1 MQDIGPRYHY
11 SVEVVQV
18 EIISVTE
25 DIPYEMRKDVSDLLQ
40 IAIRK
45 NIRAVDLHYRFSPMK
60 HMIIL
65 LDAGIENIGV
75 VQKRIQFDFDM
86 NEISKSYKLKFT
98 LSDHMDALGDS
109 KK

>member
-1 MQDIGPRYHY
+1 MRYNH

-18 EIISVTE
+18 EIICMSE
-25 DIPYEMRKDVSDLLQ
+25 ADSDDMINDVSDLLQ

-45 NIRAVDLHYRFSPMK
+45 NIRAVDMHYRYSPLK

-65 LDAGIENIGV
+65 LDAGLDNIGV

-86 NEISKSYKLKFT
+86 NEISKNYTLKFT
-98 LSDHMDALGDS
+98 LSNHMDAPGES
-109 KK
+109 APH